1 MAPWA
6 HPGDGLLD
14 VVDAAASLSLV
25 DRVKARRRLPA
36 GGHVPHPEITVT
48 RRPAVQLELAALT
61 PVWLDGEP
69 VGEAR
74 KLSLRLEPDA
84 LTCIV

>member
-1 MAPWA
+1 ME
-6 HPGDGLLD
+6 
-14 VVDAAASLSLV
+14 
-25 DRVKARRRLPA
+25 LPA
-36 GGHVPHPEITVT
+36 GGHVPHPQIRVT
-48 RRPAVQLELAALT
+48 RRPAVQLELATPT

-74 KLSLRLEPDA
+74 NLSLRVEPDA

>member
-1 MAPWA
+1 
-6 HPGDGLLD
+6 
-14 VVDAAASLSLV
+14 
-25 DRVKARRRLPA
+25 
-36 GGHVPHPEITVT
+36 
-48 RRPAVQLELAALT
+48 VQLELGDRT

-74 KLSLRLEPDA
+74 NLSLRLESDA